1 MLTYILFVLGF
12 IILIKGADFLV
23 KGGSALGLRLR
34 ISGLIIGL
42 TVVAFGTSAPELT
55 VNLFASSSEAS
66 QIAIGN
72 IIGSNIAN
80 ILLILG
86 VSAIIFPLAVSEDT
100 VWVQIPLSLL
110 AVVALGVLASDAL
123 IDNAADSVLSRTD
136 GIILLLFFSIFF
148 YYIIDRARKQ
158 RSTIY
163 STETIWEKSQDSWL
177 KISAY
182 IVVGLVGMFFGGQ
195 WIVNGA
201 VKMSEALGA
210 SQSVIGLTVVA
221 VGTSLPELATSAIA
235 AYKKN
240 ADLAVGNIVGSNIF
254 NVFFILGISSIIRPL
269 SFDTTENISLL
280 VVVASSLLL
289 FVAMFT
295 GRKKHLLERWEG
307 LLFILLYV
315 GFIVYSVLQ
324 A

>member
-269 SFDTTENISLL
+269 PFDTTENISLL

-315 GFIVYSVLQ
+315 GFIVYTVLQ

>member
-1 MLTYILFVLGF
+1 MLTYILFILGF
-12 IILIKGADFLV
+12 VSLIKGADFLV
-23 KGGSALGLRLR
+23 KGGTALGLRLR
-34 ISGLIIGL
+34 VSGLIIGL
-42 TVVAFGTSAPELT
+42 TVVAFGTSSPELV
-55 VNLFASSSEAS
+55 VNIFASSGDAS

-86 VSAIIFPLAVSEDT
+86 VSAIIFPLTVSEDT

-136 GIILLLFFSIFF
+136 GIILLLFFTVFL
-148 YYIIDRARKQ
+148 YYIVDKAKKQ

-163 STETIWEKSQDSWL
+163 LARNMAEKNQDSWL
-177 KISAY
+177 KIFSY
-182 IVVGLVGMFFGGQ
+182 IAIGLAGLFFGGQ

-201 VKMSEALGA
+201 VKVSEALGA
-210 SQSVIGLTVVA
+210 SQSVIGLTIVA
-221 VGTSLPELATSAIA
+221 VGTSLPELATSAMA
-235 AYKKN
+235 AYRKN

-254 NVFFILGISSIIRPL
+254 NVFFILGVSSIIRPL
-269 SFDTTENISLL
+269 PFNNTENISLL
-280 VVVASSLLL
+280 IVIASSLLL
-289 FVAMFT
+289 FIAMFT
-295 GRKKHLLERWEG
+295 GRKKHLLDKWEG
-307 LLFILLYV
+307 VVFILLYLC
-315 GFIVYSVLQ
+315 FIVYSILQ

>member
-100 VWVQIPLSLL
+100 VWAQIPLSLL

>member
-1 MLTYILFVLGF
+1 MLTYILFILGF

-42 TVVAFGTSAPELT
+42 TVVAFGTSAPELV
-55 VNLFASSSEAS
+55 VNLFASSGNAS

-86 VSAIIFPLAVSEDT
+86 VSAIIFPLVVSEDT

-110 AVVALGVLASDAL
+110 AVVVLGVLASDTL
-123 IDNAADSVLSRTD
+123 IDNTTDSVLSRID
-136 GIILLLFFSIFF
+136 GIILILFFTIFL
-148 YYIIDRARKQ
+148 YYIVDRARKQ

-163 STETIWEKSQDSWL
+163 LIETKSEKNHDSWL
-177 KISAY
+177 RIFSY
-182 IVVGLVGMFFGGQ
+182 IAIGLASLFFGGQ

-201 VKMSEALGA
+201 IKISEALGA
-210 SQSVIGLTVVA
+210 SQSIIGLTVVA
-221 VGTSLPELATSAIA
+221 VGTSLPELATSALA
-235 AYKKN
+235 AYRKN

-269 SFDTTENISLL
+269 PFDTTEDVSLL
-280 VVVASSLLL
+280 IVIASSLLL
-289 FVAMFT
+289 FIAMFT
-295 GRKKHLLERWEG
+295 GGKKHLLERWEG
-307 LLFILLYV
+307 IVFVLMYL
-315 GFIVYSVLQ
+315 GFIVYSILQ

>member
-42 TVVAFGTSAPELT
+42 TVVAFGTSAPELM
-55 VNLFASSSEAS
+55 VNLFASSGDAS

-86 VSAIIFPLAVSEDT
+86 VSAIILPLAVSEDT

-110 AVVALGVLASDAL
+110 AVVTLGVLASDAL

-163 STETIWEKSQDSWL
+163 STETIKEKSHDSWL
-177 KISAY
+177 KIFSY
-182 IVVGLVGMFFGGQ
+182 VVIGLVCMFFGGQ

-221 VGTSLPELATSAIA
+221 VGTSLPELATSAMA

-269 SFDTTENISLL
+269 PFDTTENISLL
-280 VVVASSLLL
+280 IVIASSLLL
-289 FVAMFT
+289 FIAMFT
-295 GRKKHLLERWEG
+295 GRKKH
-307 LLFILLYV
+307 
-315 GFIVYSVLQ
+315 
-324 A
+324 

>member
-1 MLTYILFVLGF
+1 MLTYILFILGF

-42 TVVAFGTSAPELT
+42 TVVAFGTSAPELV
-55 VNLFASSSEAS
+55 VNLFASSGNAS

-86 VSAIIFPLAVSEDT
+86 VSAIIFPLVVSEDT

-110 AVVALGVLASDAL
+110 AVVVLGVLASDTL
-123 IDNAADSVLSRTD
+123 IDNTTDSVLSRID
-136 GIILLLFFSIFF
+136 GIILILFFTIFL
-148 YYIIDRARKQ
+148 YYIVDRARKQ

-163 STETIWEKSQDSWL
+163 LIETKGEKNYDSWL
-177 KISAY
+177 RIFSY
-182 IVVGLVGMFFGGQ
+182 IVIGLTGLFLGGQ

-201 VKMSEALGA
+201 IKISEALGA
-210 SQSVIGLTVVA
+210 SQSLIGLTVVA

-254 NVFFILGISSIIRPL
+254 NVFFVLGISSIIRPL
-269 SFDTTENISLL
+269 PFDTTENISLII
-280 VVVASSLLL
+280 VIASSLLL
-289 FVAMFT
+289 FIAMFT

-307 LLFILLYV
+307 LLFILLYI
-315 GFIVYSVLQ
+315 GFIIYSILQ